1 MRESDVALLH
11 HYLKDSQVLRSCNYP
26 GPEVTVLIMP
36 VHDVYR
42 SKIVWL
48 RSANNSFESCLS
60 AIALF
65 DSLYLVELSELPI
78 EIYC

>member
-11 HYLKDSQVLRSCNYP
+11 HYFKDGQVLRSCNYP
-26 GPEVTVLIMP
+26 RPKVTVLIMP
-36 VHDVYR
+36 VNDVNR
-42 SKIVWL
+42 CKIVWL
-48 RSANNSFESCLS
+48 RSSNYSFETCLS

-65 DSLYLVELSELPI
+65 DSLFLLELSELPI